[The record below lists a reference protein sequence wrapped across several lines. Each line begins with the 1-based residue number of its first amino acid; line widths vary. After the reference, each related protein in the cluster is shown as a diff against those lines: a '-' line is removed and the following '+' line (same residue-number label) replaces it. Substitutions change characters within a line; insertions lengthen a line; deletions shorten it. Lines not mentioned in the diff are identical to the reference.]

1 MHYMYLIHKVTTD
14 RTAYRQALWHASAF
28 ERFYDYQTHEQSCLF
43 ATLLNVSMRGDDHLN
58 HYGSSNR

>member
-28 ERFYDYQTHEQSCLF
+28 ERFYDYQTHEQPCLF
-43 ATLLNVSMRGDDHLN
+43 ATSLNVSM
-58 HYGSSNR
+58 